1 MKRSRTVAM
10 GRFAL
15 EALAGEGE
23 VDDRRVSA
31 ALMQAV
37 RLYLT
42 DRGLGRPGWKYPAF
56 LPEQAAAEDVVLE
69 LSADESLWRA
79 LEEEAERQGVSFR
92 QMLEHAALYFA
103 VELSTG
109 RATERIVESLEAE
122 AEPGRDN
129 G

>member
-1 MKRSRTVAM
+1 MKRSRTVAVS
-10 GRFAL
+10 RFAL
-15 EALAGEGE
+15 EALAGEGG
-23 VDDRRVSA
+23 VDDRRVST

-42 DRGLGRPGWKYPAF
+42 DRDSDRPGWRYPAF
-56 LPEQAAAEDVVLE
+56 LPERAAGEDVVLE
-69 LSADESLWRA
+69 LSVDESLWRA
-79 LEEEAERQGVSFR
+79 LEEEAEHQGVSFR

-109 RATERIVESLEAE
+109 RATERIIESLDAG
-122 AEPGRDN
+122 AEPGQDD